1 MGPELPATGDV
12 APSLRVAGDGLPSL
26 ETLRLFFV
34 IEERCDKAKSEVV
47 VIGALWGANK
57 RPSPPSLSKTAEGDG
72 KRSSGLEDMNVS
84 RKDGGK
90 KADVEN
96 GIGQG
101 IRC

>member
-1 MGPELPATGDV
+1 MGVKLPTTGDA
-12 APSLRVAGDGLPSL
+12 APSLGVAGDGLPSL
-26 ETLRLFFV
+26 KTLRRFFV
-34 IEERCDKAKSEVV
+34 IEQRYDEAKSEVA
-47 VIGALWGANK
+47 VIDALGGANE
-57 RPSPPSLSKTAEGDG
+57 RSSPPSLSKTAEGDG

-84 RKDGGK
+84 QKDGGK